1 MLMNFILNFTHKEK
15 KQISFSNSEKI
26 LIETKVEGEVYSIFV
41 YSFLITIKYFN
52 FSTSLLTDC
61 IGRALKNY
69 TEINFNHYVLIGI
82 MILKCSVLNILYK
95 IFRNKYLQ
103 YDIGYNPKLT
113 DKTPRLLYIFLMI
126 GTTEIL

>member
-1 MLMNFILNFTHKEK
+1 M
-15 KQISFSNSEKI
+15 
-26 LIETKVEGEVYSIFV
+26 
-41 YSFLITIKYFN
+41 KYFN

-61 IGRALKNY
+61 IGRPLKNY

-82 MILKCSVLNILYK
+82 MILKCSVLNILYTN
-95 IFRNKYLQ
+95 FRNKYLQ

-126 GTTEIL
+126 GTTEIFGFPGLYSLIYIKSQIN